1 METNAKD
8 TSELHVVVGAGPIGT
23 AVARLLVA
31 DGKRVVVITRAGA
44 GPAGV
49 QRVAGDASDAAS
61 MTRHGAGATAI
72 YNCANPPYH
81 RWPTDW
87 PPMARA
93 LLEAAESSGAVLVT
107 VSNLY
112 GYGPAS
118 SSIGVAAYDE
128 SHPMTEST
136 PLASIGKK
144 GPVRAQMWR
153 DARAAYEAG
162 RVKAV
167 EIRASDYI
175 GPGASSVIGDRLV
188 PRLLRGKGAPMLG
201 STQRLHTWTYTV
213 DVARFAVMTATDPRA
228 WGLAWHVPSNP
239 ARTQQQVV
247 DDIAAAAGVPTVHVR
262 ALPHWGL
269 RALGLFAPVMA
280 ELAETEYQFR
290 DDFVMDSSLARTTF
304 GFEPTPWDEVL
315 AATVHS
321 YRAAAKDGTGPTMDS
336 TVAGK

>member
-1 METNAKD
+1 MLTNKSIAIPEEDAMEADAKE
-8 TSELHVVVGAGPIGT
+8 TRELHVVVGAGPIGT
-23 AVARLLVA
+23 AVAELLVA
-31 DGKRVVVITRAGA
+31 EGQRVVVVTRSGG
-44 GPAGV
+44 GPAGAE
-49 QRVAGDASDAAS
+49 RVAANAGDVAS
-61 MTRHGAGATAI
+61 MRRHAMGATAI
-72 YNCANPPYH
+72 YNCANPKYH

-87 PPMARA
+87 PPIARA

-118 SSIGVAAYDE
+118 KSIGVEAYDE

-136 PLASIGKK
+136 PLASTGKK

-153 DARAAYEAG
+153 DALAACQVG

-201 STQRLHTWTYTV
+201 STQRPHTWTYTD
-213 DVARFAVMTATDPRA
+213 DVARFAVLVARDPKA
-228 WGLAWHVPSNP
+228 WGHVWHVPSNP

-247 DDIAAAAGVPTVHVR
+247 DDIAGAAGVPTVHVR
-262 ALPHWGL
+262 ALPHWVL
-269 RALGLFAPVMA
+269 RALGPFAPVMR
-280 ELAETEYQFR
+280 ELAETEYQFG

-304 GFEPTPWDEVL
+304 GFEPTPWSVVL
-315 AATVHS
+315 DTTVRS
-321 YRAAAKDGTGPTMDS
+321 YQ
-336 TVAGK
+336 